1 MVGAFELVQQLK
13 SRGISLSRIG
23 NRLRFHP
30 QSKMTPELLQA
41 LKQHKHTIAELLETN
56 GDAPDRERIITTR
69 DLPCFTSNGNLGV
82 IPTGT
87 RGRLITDLEA
97 EFPAPAERE
106 LWQSQVLAHIGEP
119 GWDLL
124 LVEIGGQVRAV
135 ARGAIRRVPN
145 P

>member
-30 QSKMTPELLQA
+30 QSKMTPELLQV
-41 LKQHKHTIAELLETN
+41 LEQHKHTVAELLETN
-56 GDAPDRERIITTR
+56 GDVPDRERIITTR

-87 RGRLITDLEA
+87 RCA
-97 EFPAPAERE
+97 
-106 LWQSQVLAHIGEP
+106 
-119 GWDLL
+119 
-124 LVEIGGQVRAV
+124 
-135 ARGAIRRVPN
+135 
-145 P
+145 

>member
-1 MVGAFELVQQLK
+1 MVGAFDLVQQLK
-13 SRGISLSRIG
+13 SREIILSRIG

-30 QSKMTPELLQA
+30 RSKMTPELLQA
-41 LKQHKHTIAELLETN
+41 LEHHKHTVAGLLETD
-56 GDAPDRERIITTR
+56 GDAPDRERIVTTR
-69 DLPCFTSNGNLGV
+69 DLPCFTSNGNLAA
-82 IPTGT
+82 IPAGT

-97 EFPAPAERE
+97 EFPDPADRE
-106 LWQSQVLAHIGEP
+106 LWQGQILDHTGER
-119 GWDLL
+119 GWDLQ